1 MAIFALSFH
10 IINNSNN
17 RIAKSGFII
26 IIPLSVNIIISFLLG
41 IPKMIITIIYLIISK
56 IFAIKPFLVTGKG
69 FHVARK
75 GFTVTGKCFTVKGNC
90 FIVAGKGF
98 IVTGKD
104 FTVAGKGFTVAGKG
118 FTGTGKGFIVAGKGF
133 IANTLGFMK
142 KVMVI
147 PFQKIPV
154 IGNEMASI
162 NKRIAFISI
171 RNWIIIDKIIK
182 PWNKIVITIQNME
195 ITVFG
200 IGKTY
205 EMKVI

>member
-1 MAIFALSFH
+1 
-10 IINNSNN
+10 
-17 RIAKSGFII
+17 
-26 IIPLSVNIIISFLLG
+26 
-41 IPKMIITIIYLIISK
+41 MIITIIYLIISK

-104 FTVAGKGFTVAGKG
+104 FT
-118 FTGTGKGFIVAGKGF
+118 VAGKGF

-205 EMKVI
+205 RMKVI